1 MIRSERGFILPMT
14 VISVTIFMLFVIHQ
28 ANMYITEK
36 RFYKESEEIVEL
48 DYLMQQAV
56 SDAKQ
61 LLQVEQNSAKVEYTK
76 EFQEGTAHIQAELIE
91 TSFRVRVE
99 CRTINERKYIVRYI
113 YDPEADKITNWR
125 E

>member
-1 MIRSERGFILPMT
+1 
-14 VISVTIFMLFVIHQ
+14 MLFVIHQ